1 MNCHGMFVHHFNRLR
16 ECSNLS
22 LHDMFGEVLSVGI
35 GPTYQAYRRHGV
47 CAVTGCYAIPYL
59 LRLSGLLVA
68 AGRMLPDAAVALL
81 QSVQYAN
88 EEKEET
94 DHADA

>member
-1 MNCHGMFVHHFNRLR
+1 MEKCAAVPAV
-16 ECSNLS
+16 
-22 LHDMFGEVLSVGI
+22 DFG
-35 GPTYQAYRRHGV
+35 
-47 CAVTGCYAIPYL
+47 YL

-68 AGRMLPDAAVALL
+68 AGRMLPDSAVALL
-81 QSVQYAN
+81 RSVQYAN

>member
-1 MNCHGMFVHHFNRLR
+1 MGRTQDV
-16 ECSNLS
+16 
-22 LHDMFGEVLSVGI
+22 
-35 GPTYQAYRRHGV
+35 RHGNPGRTLSGLMEK
-47 CAVTGCYAIPYL
+47 CAAVPAVDFGYL

-68 AGRMLPDAAVALL
+68 AGRMLPDSAVALL